1 MDIDDTEK
9 NPFVTGDETA
19 ELEAKPEQSS
29 EKAKQQAETKET
41 QVVKS
46 EKSEKS
52 EAKTVSTSHENNL
65 NVLIIIAGGLAWFLF
80 R

>member
-1 MDIDDTEK
+1 MLK
-9 NPFVTGDETA
+9 R
-19 ELEAKPEQSS
+19 K
-29 EKAKQQAETKET
+29 KTKET

-52 EAKTVSTSHENNL
+52 EKNEATAELEKAKSVSTLHENNL
-65 NVLIIIAGGLAWFLF
+65 NVLIIVAGALAWFLF

>member
-1 MDIDDTEK
+1 MLKCGWLKAKKAKKSDNEAGEK
-9 NPFVTGDETA
+9 LRAGATA

-29 EKAKQQAETKET
+29 EKAKLR
-41 QVVKS
+41 
-46 EKSEKS
+46 
-52 EAKTVSTSHENNL
+52 AKTVSTSHENNL

>member
-1 MDIDDTEK
+1 MLKRKNSDRESGDRESSVAAAGEK
-9 NPFVTGDETA
+9 
-19 ELEAKPEQSS
+19 LR
-29 EKAKQQAETKET
+29 TKET

-52 EAKTVSTSHENNL
+52 EAKAVSTSHENNL
-65 NVLIIIAGGLAWFLF
+65 NVLIIVAGALAWFLF